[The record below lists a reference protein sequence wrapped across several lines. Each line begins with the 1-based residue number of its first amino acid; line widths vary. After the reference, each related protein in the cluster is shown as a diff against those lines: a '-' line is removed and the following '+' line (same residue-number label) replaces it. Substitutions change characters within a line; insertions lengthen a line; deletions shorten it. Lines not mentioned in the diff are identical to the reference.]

1 MQIHGGVK
9 NIIFTMTE
17 LVTLSDINL
26 DDSNGAIITDRI
38 EFLLQEISILFD
50 TNKGEVLGNEEFGT
64 DFEQFI
70 WDLSASNQDISSY
83 VVNSIYDYTTTGRN
97 FNITADTSISY
108 GTESDIIIVKIS
120 IQDPT
125 TTATPINAIYR
136 IS

>member
-1 MQIHGGVK
+1 MVE
-9 NIIFTMTE
+9 F
-17 LVTLSDINL
+17 VTLSDINL
-26 DDSNGAIITDRI
+26 DDSNGVIITDRI
-38 EFLLQEISILFD
+38 EFLLQEINILFD
-50 TNKGEVLGNEEFGT
+50 TSKGEVLGDEEFGT

-83 VVNSIYDYTTTGRN
+83 VVSSIYNHTTTGSN

-120 IQDPT
+120 IQDPMST
-125 TTATPINAIYR
+125 SSPINAIYR